1 MHQTLERELPWRPD
15 QLFDLVG
22 DVESYPKFIPW
33 ISALSITDRG
43 CDEKGRPVVNAQ
55 ARVGYSFVRERF
67 SSRVTLDK
75 PALEIRVGLL
85 SGPLKRLEN
94 LWRFA
99 PSGQGC
105 HLAFAI

>member
-94 LWRFA
+94 L
-99 PSGQGC
+99 
-105 HLAFAI
+105 